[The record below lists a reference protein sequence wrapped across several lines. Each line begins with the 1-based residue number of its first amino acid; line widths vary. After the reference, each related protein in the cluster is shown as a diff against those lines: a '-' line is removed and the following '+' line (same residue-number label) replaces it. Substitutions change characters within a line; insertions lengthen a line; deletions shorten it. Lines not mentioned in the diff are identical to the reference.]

1 MEKVMYSVMG
11 KKYPEADWAEGMYIY
26 DKTGKKY
33 LDCAAGIAVVNVGH
47 GVQEI
52 VERMA
57 EQAKKISFVYG
68 GTFTSE
74 ARKSL
79 AEKDRK
85 SVV

>member
-68 GTFTSE
+68 E
-74 ARKSL
+74 PLPAKQERVWLRKL
-79 AEKDRK
+79 
-85 SVV
+85 